1 MSPTSPIKDTQT
13 KKAPKEKPDQKYA
26 STLLLPTTDFPLRGD
41 AVNREHLFRQ
51 RTTSDLYAWQR
62 EHNPNSLFILHD
74 GPPYANGPL
83 HLGHALNK
91 VLKDFIN
98 RQKVMKGHKVDYR
111 PGWDCHGL
119 PIELKALATFVN
131 SKDASNKQEYT
142 SVDIRN
148 ISKATAAS
156 AVEAQ
161 KKDFLSYGVMADWD
175 NAYKTMDRDYEV
187 QQLNVFFGMMKKGL
201 IYRANKPVYWSPSS
215 QTALA
220 EAELE
225 YNDKHT
231 SLTAW

>member
-1 MSPTSPIKDTQT
+1 
-13 KKAPKEKPDQKYA
+13 
-26 STLLLPTTDFPLRGD
+26 
-41 AVNREHLFRQ
+41 
-51 RTTSDLYAWQR
+51 
-62 EHNPNSLFILHD
+62 
-74 GPPYANGPL
+74 
-83 HLGHALNK
+83 LN
-91 VLKDFIN
+91 N
-98 RQKVMKGHKVDYR
+98 
-111 PGWDCHGL
+111 
-119 PIELKALATFVN
+119 
-131 SKDASNKQEYT
+131 QEYT

-148 ISKATAAS
+148 VSKATAAS

-231 SLTAW
+231 SLTAWVAFTLKKLCECLCSFFVKFFFLFPQTKKKDSITN